1 MPHLVN
7 GRLRSRPKRVSP
19 PREKTP
25 GGFTKPAKT
34 NTGHTVTV
42 SAEERA
48 KYEAIA
54 RAMDERAKYEQHLP
68 QDNRRR

>member
-7 GRLRSRPKRVSP
+7 GRLRSRPKRVAP
-19 PREKTP
+19 PREKVE

-34 NTGHTVTV
+34 STGTTVTV
-42 SAEERA
+42 TPEERA

-54 RAMDERAKYEQHLP
+54 RAMDERALYEQHLS